1 MILHGAYPRPH
12 SLPLQIRLGV
22 TADDQ
27 KTLHLAELR
36 HIAAGSDLRVGRITV
51 PFAAAFYPVPP
62 PDPAAAAKPGPGGRV
77 PASSSSYRRITP
89 VLRGRVHVLH
99 GTNRSHCRLFNGGR
113 GARQLV
119 QWRVGVQTQHEVVRT
134 AKDAA
139 GGDATGASA
148 GAATNASQGVRREG
162 RRWEVS
168 IMAYEDVRTAAQC
181 EALLGAEK
189 RYCLLSANG
198 SADDGAA
205 GGGECT
211 PPAVY
216 DGYPY
221 VVPARMETLA
231 GYMKSTRW
239 MRGGGCVD
247 CSRAS
252 SQDTRLLLWPGT
264 RRSRSPCSARA
275 RGRGRTL
282 ALHSFGGLRGPFF
295 F

>member
-1 MILHGAYPRPH
+1 M
-12 SLPLQIRLGV
+12 
-22 TADDQ
+22 
-27 KTLHLAELR
+27 
-36 HIAAGSDLRVGRITV
+36 
-51 PFAAAFYPVPP
+51 
-62 PDPAAAAKPGPGGRV
+62 
-77 PASSSSYRRITP
+77 
-89 VLRGRVHVLH
+89 
-99 GTNRSHCRLFNGGR
+99 
-113 GARQLV
+113 
-119 QWRVGVQTQHEVVRT
+119 QWRAGVQTQHEVVRT
-134 AKDAA
+134 AKGAA
-139 GGDATGASA
+139 GDDATDASA
-148 GAATNASQGVRREG
+148 GAAANASQGVRREG
-162 RRWEVS
+162 RQWHVS

-231 GYMKSTRW
+231 GYMKSTRCA
-239 MRGGGCVD
+239 GGGCVD
-247 CSRAS
+247 CSRARS
-252 SQDTRLLLWPGT
+252 HDALLLLWPGT
-264 RRSRSPCSARA
+264 RRSRSPCPACA

-282 ALHSFGGLRGPFF
+282 ALHVFGGPRGPFF